1 MAANGTVCVDGG
13 AAPGGGVVGSFAP
26 LGRVLQ
32 DHHWIPSAQTEE
44 ALEKYLLNESRTS
57 RCSGEPERG
66 GRLSV
71 QTCDRELV
79 DRAWL
84 QGLVMLLGSRA
95 EAQRGVGEES
105 AQAGG
110 LAPSMS
116 PDCLDRRVLR
126 FREAGVW
133 RSKCSPTSLGDGV
146 VFPHQGCQFCPGDNG
161 VFADLTPEETC
172 TRACVIWLTPF
183 CVVGDLLSQRACPC
197 YPGINMAGISLNPIC
212 NLKPGVTTFQLAASG
227 PAVPGRDQLNPGY
240 PQTQLMITD
249 ACCWKPLSF
258 GTSVTRR

>member
-1 MAANGTVCVDGG
+1 MVPSVWTVG
-13 AAPGGGVVGSFAP
+13 PPLGGGWGHSPLLAVCSRIPTGS
-26 LGRVLQ
+26 LVL
-32 DHHWIPSAQTEE
+32 WTEE

-66 GRLSV
+66 GWLSA
-71 QTCDRELV
+71 QTRDRELV

-110 LAPSMS
+110 LALSVS

-126 FREAGVW
+126 FREAGVR

-146 VFPHQGCQFCPGDNG
+146 VFPHQGCQFCPGGQWHVCRPDTG
-161 VFADLTPEETC
+161 GDMHTCLRDL
-172 TRACVIWLTPF
+172 A
-183 CVVGDLLSQRACPC
+183 
-197 YPGINMAGISLNPIC
+197 
-212 NLKPGVTTFQLAASG
+212 
-227 PAVPGRDQLNPGY
+227 
-240 PQTQLMITD
+240 
-249 ACCWKPLSF
+249 
-258 GTSVTRR
+258 